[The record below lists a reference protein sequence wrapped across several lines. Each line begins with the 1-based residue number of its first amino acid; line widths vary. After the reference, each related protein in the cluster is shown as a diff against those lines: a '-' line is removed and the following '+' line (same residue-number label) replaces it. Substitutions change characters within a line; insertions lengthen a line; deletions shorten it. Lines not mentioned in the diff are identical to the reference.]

1 MKNSWGR
8 VKKRPVA
15 PDVTEV
21 NTMRYGFL
29 IGAFLLNGMI
39 LLGGVFIPGVL
50 YGFLLSVPLTA
61 IGIYDMYQDQHTIM
75 RNFPLVGR
83 FRWWAEGL
91 RPKIYQYFVESNTE
105 GKPIPRNLRSVVYQR
120 AKKELDT
127 NPFGT
132 QRDTGKEGYEWMS
145 HSLDTGDPQDC
156 PSCLRTEVGSS
167 QCDQPYD
174 ASIFNISAMSY
185 GSLSSKAVEA
195 LNLGARMDDFYHNTG
210 EGGLSP
216 YHEQG
221 GDLVWQIGTAY
232 FGCRTNEGDFCPD
245 TFQENATKDTV
256 KMIEIKLSQGAKP
269 GHGGVL
275 PAKKNTEEIADIR
288 HVEPHTDVISPPS
301 HPEFDTPIGLLEF
314 VERLRELSGGKP
326 VGFKLCIGDPS
337 EFVSIAKAIKET
349 GIIPDFITIDG
360 GEGGTGAAPLEYSN
374 AVGTPFQDGLAFG
387 VDILRGFDLKDE
399 IAVITSGKILTGFHI
414 IKAFALGA
422 DLTNSARGMMLAL
435 GCIQALEC
443 NENTC
448 PTGITTQDPELMS
461 GLVVEDKSERVANY
475 HDETVHATAELLTAA
490 GLEHPDEVGRY
501 RINRRVTPDTIKR
514 YDEIYPPVEKGSL
527 INGSVPERF
536 QGLMERASAKQ
547 F

>member
-1 MKNSWGR
+1 MRLLFLFVSIVVNSL
-8 VKKRPVA
+8 V
-15 PDVTEV
+15 
-21 NTMRYGFL
+21 L
-29 IGAFLLNGMI
+29 IGLSISYQFGLGLL
-39 LLGGVFIPGVL
+39 VT
-50 YGFLLSVPLTA
+50 VPLTVV
-61 IGIYDMYQDQHTIM
+61 GIYDMYQDKHTIM
-75 RNFPLVGR
+75 RNFPIVGR
-83 FRWWAEGL
+83 FRWWAEDL
-91 RPKIYQYFVESNTE
+91 RPKVYQYFIESSTE
-105 GKPIPRNLRSVVYQR
+105 GKPINRNLRTVVYQR
-120 AKKELDT
+120 AKKVLDT

-132 QRDTGKEGYEWMS
+132 QRDTGEEGYEWMS
-145 HSLDTGDPQDC
+145 HSIDTGDPQDC
-156 PSCLRTEVGSS
+156 PSCLRAEIGSD
-167 QCDQPYD
+167 QCDESYD
-174 ASIFNISAMSY
+174 ASIFNISAMSF
-185 GSLSSKAVEA
+185 GSLSSRAVEA
-195 LNLGARMDDFYHNTG
+195 LNIGARKDDFYHNTG

-232 FGCRTNEGDFCPD
+232 FGCRTLDGDFCPE
-245 TFQENATKDTV
+245 TFEEQATKDAV

-275 PAKKNTEEIADIR
+275 PAKKNTEEIAEIR

-314 VERLRELSGGKP
+314 LEKLRNLSGGKP

-337 EFVSIAKAIKET
+337 EFVSIAKAIKKT
-349 GIIPDFITIDG
+349 GILPDFITIDG

-374 AVGTPFQDGLAFG
+374 SVGTPFQDGLAYG
-387 VDILRGFDLKDE
+387 VDVLRGFDLHDQ
-399 IAVITSGKILTGFHI
+399 ISVITSGKILTGFHI

-461 GLVVEDKSERVANY
+461 GLVVDEKAERVANY
-475 HDETVHATAELLTAA
+475 HEETIQATAELLTAA
-490 GLEHPDEVGRY
+490 GVEHPEEIDRFQ
-501 RINRRVTPDTIKR
+501 INRRTAADEIKR
-514 YDEIYPPVEKGSL
+514 YEEIYPPVEPGCLLS
-527 INGSVPERF
+527 NSPPERF
-536 QGLMERASAKQ
+536 EQELQRSSAEE

>member
-1 MKNSWGR
+1 
-8 VKKRPVA
+8 
-15 PDVTEV
+15 
-21 NTMRYGFL
+21 MRTLFL
-29 IGAFLLNGMI
+29 IFALVANGSVVGAGAYDETLFWGLL
-39 LLGGVFIPGVL
+39 VT
-50 YGFLLSVPLTA
+50 VPLTL
-61 IGIYDMYQDQHTIM
+61 IGLYDMYQDRHTIM

-91 RPKIYQYFVESNTE
+91 RPKIYQYFVESDTD
-105 GKPIPRNLRSVVYQR
+105 GKPIPRNLRSVVYAR
-120 AKKELDT
+120 AKRELDT

-132 QRDTGKEGYEWMS
+132 QRDTSREGYEWMS
-145 HSLDTGDPQDC
+145 HSLDTGDHRDC
-156 PSCLRTEVGSS
+156 PSCLQTEVGSS
-167 QCDQPYD
+167 QCDDPYL

-195 LNLGARMDDFYHNTG
+195 LNLGAKMDDFYHNTG
-210 EGGLSP
+210 EGGISP

-232 FGCRTNEGDFCPD
+232 FGCRKNNGEFCPD
-245 TFQENATKDTV
+245 TFEQQATKDQV

-275 PAKKNTEEIADIR
+275 PATKNTEEIAEIR
-288 HVEPHTDVISPPS
+288 HVEPHEDVISPPS
-301 HPEFDTPIGLLEF
+301 HPEFDTPVGLLEF
-314 VERLRELSGGKP
+314 VQRLRELSGGKP

-337 EFVSIAKAIKET
+337 EFVSVAKAIRET
-349 GIIPDFITIDG
+349 EIIPDFITVDG

-374 AVGTPFQDGLAFG
+374 SVGAPFQDGLAFA
-387 VDILRGFDLKDE
+387 VDVLRGFNLDDE
-399 IAVITSGKILTGFHI
+399 VSVITSGKILTGFHI

-448 PTGITTQDPELMS
+448 PTGITTQDPELME
-461 GLVVEDKSERVANY
+461 GLVVDDKAQRVANY
-475 HDETVHATAELLTAA
+475 HDETVHAVSELLTAA
-490 GLEHPDEVGRY
+490 GLKHPDEIDRY
-501 RINRRVTPDTIKR
+501 RINRRTAADTIKR
-514 YDEIYPPVEKGSL
+514 YEEIYPPVERGCL
-527 INGSVPERF
+527 LNGSAPDRF
-536 QGLMERASAKQ
+536 EGHLKRASAGE